1 MTHRVYYNIG
11 DDENRETFMFEV
23 DDLQYQTVVANLCG
37 GDVDLEDAFEKA
49 LAMLSANVRIN
60 DEDIDQDI
68 LEAQVAATATV
79 WFLMNEAAD
88 QDDRVAGDI
97 LLIEKDGELFVTDA
111 GFEYADVQ
119 HEDEDNG

>member
-1 MTHRVYYNIG
+1 VTHRVYYNIG

-23 DDLQYQTVVANLCG
+23 DDLQYQTVVANLHTG
-37 GDVDLEDAFEKA
+37 GVDLDDAFEKA

-88 QDDRVAGDI
+88 HDDRVAGDI

-111 GFEYADVQ
+111 GVENAEDG
-119 HEDEDNG
+119 EDEDSE